1 MNIRSTQPTV
11 CHVLLSL
18 DIGGAEVLA
27 RQFAQSLQEQFRPV
41 FACLDSQGTLGDALR
56 RDGVP
61 ICVLGR
67 RPGID
72 VRCAWRL
79 RRWLKEQ
86 KVSLIHAHQY
96 TPFFYSALARTA
108 TGRTPILFTEHG
120 RHHPDHRSS
129 RRVWANRLL
138 TRSGD
143 RIVAVSEH
151 VREALIANEGF
162 APNRVSV
169 IQNGVSEEVFHA
181 DAAVRCDVR
190 RELGFGDN
198 DEVVIQVARLNRLKD
213 HATAIR
219 AIGTLRST
227 RPNVRL
233 LLAGDGELRRELES
247 LVAELELGHFVRFL
261 GTRNDVPRLLQAA
274 DVFLLSSISEGI
286 PLTLVEAMLTG
297 VPCVA
302 TRVGGVPEV
311 IRDEVDGLL
320 ANAGDAAQLSDQLR
334 RLLDDGAFR
343 RRIARNGTERARSQF
358 GAGAM
363 ISQYEHVYHE
373 MLRTGP
379 SIITQR
385 NDKARVT
392 LEPSAP
398 ASLQMSGSEAI

>member
-1 MNIRSTQPTV
+1 MNMRSTQPTV

-18 DIGGAEVLA
+18 DVGGAEVLA

-41 FACLDSQGTLGDALR
+41 FACLDSLGTLGDALQ

-61 ICVLGR
+61 VCVLDR
-67 RPGID
+67 QPGID

-86 KVSLIHAHQY
+86 QVRLIHAHQY

-108 TGRTPILFTEHG
+108 TGGIPILFTEHG
-120 RHHPDHRSS
+120 RHHPDQRST

-138 TRSGD
+138 TRAAD

-151 VREALIANEGF
+151 VREALITNEGF
-162 APNRVSV
+162 AANRVSV
-169 IQNGVSEEVFHA
+169 IPNGVSEDVFRA
-181 DAAVRCDVR
+181 DEAVRCDAR
-190 RELGFGDN
+190 RELGYCDN

-219 AIGTLRST
+219 AIDLLRAS

-233 LLAGDGELRRELES
+233 LLAGDGELRGELES
-247 LVAELELGHFVRFL
+247 LVAELGLGSIVRFL
-261 GTRNDVPRLLQAA
+261 GTRHDVPRLLQAA

-297 VPCVA
+297 IPTVA

-311 IRDEVDGLL
+311 IRDGIDGLL
-320 ANAGDAAQLSDQLR
+320 ANAGDAAPLAEQLR
-334 RLLDDGAFR
+334 RLLDDDAFR
-343 RRIARNGTERARSQF
+343 RQIASNGTERARSQF
-358 GAGAM
+358 GARAM
-363 ISQYEHVYHE
+363 ISQYECVYRE
-373 MLRTGP
+373 LLRTGP
-379 SIITQR
+379 SGVARR
-385 NDKARVT
+385 NGKAHAA
-392 LEPSAP
+392 LEPSA
-398 ASLQMSGSEAI
+398 ASLQMSGNEAI